1 MDSNPVYLE
10 EEEKALFVDSNLGT
24 YLAISVPPDFTV
36 ALLKGKLAYEHFL
49 CFPDFGEIKVQKVMV
64 KQKSVLYQ
72 LPDSMVIKCAFQ
84 GLSKSWF
91 IHMETTN
98 SLKMKAV
105 TETRNLASD
114 IGKERDNY
122 AAGEGL
128 KESAIDKMATSAK
141 GSNLSKSLSD
151 LNLNKHETENS
162 LKMKAITETM
172 DLASDVQK
180 GRDQYAAGEG
190 LKESAVDKM
199 ATSAKGP
206 NLSKSLSDL
215 NLNKH
220 ETANSLKM
228 KAITETMDLASDVQE
243 GRDQYA
249 AGEGLKESAVD
260 KMATSA
266 KGPNLSKLLS
276 DLNLNK
282 HETANS
288 LKMKSI
294 TEMMDLA
301 SDVQKG
307 RDQYAAGEGL
317 KESAVDKVA
326 TIAKRPNLSES
337 LSGLNLNNDE
347 AMNSCKMKVVTEIR
361 DLASDAAKGRDQYAA
376 GEVMK
381 ESVVDKVATSD
392 KGPDLSESLPGL
404 NLNKNEHSSEG
415 ARNND
420 NYPKFEVSD
429 RNGMHLTEETSVTDI
444 IFKYFCE
451 SDEMSTC
458 SCRPGSAAKFN
469 KSAKARKRSN
479 NEDVCSSNAADL
491 NAEQSKHGSLRVKKR
506 SDIPRKRKKL
516 TSSVVMNKHK
526 TNRNGAIVNSKATST
541 RRISSLHSPFGK
553 HMDALNRNRD
563 ASEVGK
569 RLVQAASNIALSAHP
584 SQSPISLLIQKHAR
598 SIPCKSAPSVRHLA
612 FEIDDNEVEEHV

>member
-1 MDSNPVYLE
+1 MDSNPVELCEE

-72 LPDSMVIKCAFQ
+72 LPDSMVIKCAFH

-114 IGKERDNY
+114 IEKERDN
-122 AAGEGL
+122 
-128 KESAIDKMATSAK
+128 
-141 GSNLSKSLSD
+141 
-151 LNLNKHETENS
+151 
-162 LKMKAITETM
+162 
-172 DLASDVQK
+172 
-180 GRDQYAAGEG
+180 YAAGEG

-228 KAITETMDLASDVQE
+228 KALTET
-243 GRDQYA
+243 R
-249 AGEGLKESAVD
+249 
-260 KMATSA
+260 
-266 KGPNLSKLLS
+266 
-276 DLNLNK
+276 
-282 HETANS
+282 
-288 LKMKSI
+288 
-294 TEMMDLA
+294 DLA

-317 KESAVDKVA
+317 KESVVDKVA

-347 AMNSCKMKVVTEIR
+347 AMNSRKMKVVTEIR
-361 DLASDAAKGRDQYAA
+361 YLPSDAAKGRDQYAA
-376 GEVMK
+376 GEGLK
-381 ESVVDKVATSD
+381 ESMVDKVATSA
-392 KGPDLSESLPGL
+392 KGPNLSEALSGL
-404 NLNKNEHSSEG
+404 NLNKNEHSSEE
-415 ARNND
+415 AENDDNN
-420 NYPKFEVSD
+420 PKFDVSD
-429 RNGMHLTEETSVTDI
+429 RNGMLVTEETSVTDI
-444 IFKYFCE
+444 IFRYFCE
-451 SDEMSTC
+451 SDEMSAC

-479 NEDVCSSNAADL
+479 DEDVCSSNAADL
-491 NAEQSKHGSLRVKKR
+491 NAEQLKHGSLRVKKR
-506 SDIPRKRKKL
+506 SYIPRKRKKFS
-516 TSSVVMNKHK
+516 SSVVMNKHK

-541 RRISSLHSPFGK
+541 QRISSLHSPFGK
-553 HMDALNRNRD
+553 HINALSRNRD

-569 RLVQAASNIALSAHP
+569 RLVQAASNIGLSAHP
-584 SQSPISLLIQKHAR
+584 SQSPISLLIQKRTR
-598 SIPCKSAPSVRHLA
+598 SIPCKSAPSVRHLV
-612 FEIDDNEVEEHV
+612 FEIDDNNEVEDHV